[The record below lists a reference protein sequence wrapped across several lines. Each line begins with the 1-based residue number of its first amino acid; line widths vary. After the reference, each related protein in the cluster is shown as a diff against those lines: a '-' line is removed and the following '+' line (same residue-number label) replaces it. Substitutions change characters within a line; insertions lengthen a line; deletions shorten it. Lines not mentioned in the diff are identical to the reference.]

1 MARGFARV
9 TICLAVL
16 FLFAVGAAKAS
27 TINFVDGKTVTG
39 SFVYDKT
46 TNTVVSFGFLI
57 TAGGPGGTTF
67 QNGVNAGGAL
77 LLNNQ
82 DGDQAFGLV
91 AAHPYKAA
99 VADDHIIL
107 FSLSPPL
114 TFPHPLPP
122 RTPL

>member
-46 TNTVVSFGFLI
+46 TNTVVSFGFLS

-67 QNGVNAGGAL
+67 QNGVNGGGPIV
-77 LLNNQ
+77 LNNQ
-82 DGDQAFGLV
+82 DGDPAFGFV
-91 AAHPYKAA
+91 AAQPNQARA
-99 VADDHIIL
+99 PAELNTL
-107 FSLSPPL
+107 FLQSAPP
-114 TFPHPLPP
+114 
-122 RTPL
+122 